1 MRQIL
6 TVALLAVVTSAA
18 GYAQQS
24 KPYKS
29 TDEGVK
35 APVVIKEVRPKY
47 TAGAMERQ
55 VQGSVEVEAIVKA
68 DGTVG
73 DVTVIKSLDP
83 ELDEQAVN
91 ATKEWRF
98 RPGTKD
104 AKAVDVAVQ
113 IELTFTLR
121 ADE

>member
-1 MRQIL
+1 MRRIL
-6 TVALLAVVTSAA
+6 SVAVLAAVTTVA
-18 GYAQQS
+18 GYAQS

-35 APVVIKEVRPKY
+35 APAIIKEVKPKY
-47 TAGAMERQ
+47 TPGAMERK
-55 VQGSVEVEAIVKA
+55 VQGTVEVDAIVKA

-73 DVTVIKSLDP
+73 DVTVTRSLDP

-91 ATKEWRF
+91 ATREWRF

-104 AKAVDVAVQ
+104 GKAVDVQVQ

-121 ADE
+121 DKK